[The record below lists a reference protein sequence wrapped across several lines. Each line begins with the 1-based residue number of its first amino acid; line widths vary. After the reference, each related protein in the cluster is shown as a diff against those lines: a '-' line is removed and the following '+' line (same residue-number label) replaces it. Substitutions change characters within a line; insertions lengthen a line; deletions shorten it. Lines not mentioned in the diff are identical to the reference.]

1 MDTGIK
7 AFVEREE
14 HCHYTILYY
23 TKNMISKC
31 ISTQAIVKTENVKEG
46 TGSLV
51 DTTTAKMDVTEEKTD
66 NTFPLIKDMKKYTN
80 SMK

>member
-1 MDTGIK
+1 
-7 AFVEREE
+7 
-14 HCHYTILYY
+14 
-23 TKNMISKC
+23 MIAKC
-31 ISTQAIVKTENVKEG
+31 ISTQAIVKTENVKED

-66 NTFPLIKDMKKYTN
+66 NTFILMKDMKKYTN